1 MEAIP
6 PSYFDAIVML
16 TGAVIAAPLF
26 KRIGLGTVLGYLA
39 IGIIIAPILRYF
51 DDPEEVLHFAELG
64 VVMLLFII
72 GLELRPSRLWSMRYD
87 IFGMGTLQI
96 ITCGLALSLLIGL
109 FVSSP
114 NQALVAGFGLALSST
129 AFAVQMMEDSGDINT
144 LHGRKALAILLA
156 QDMAIVPLLAVLPL
170 LARGGDAEPG
180 LAQFLVG
187 LGAIAVLI
195 LAGRYL
201 LNPVLR
207 LIAKAGAREAMIAAA
222 LLLVFGSAMLMYSVG
237 LSMALGAFLAGVLLA
252 ESSYRHEIEANI
264 EPFRGILLG
273 LFFIAIGMS
282 LQLNTIL
289 SYWYVILI
297 FVPATMAIKAV
308 LIYIAAR
315 LFRTSHT
322 ASVRTAA
329 LLTQHGE
336 FAFVLFSAALSLG
349 IVNQQFTSFMIAV
362 VILSMAL
369 TPVSLRIGEKL
380 LAKKDVEEI
389 EEDFEGAGSSI
400 LMIGFSR
407 MGQVTAQTLLAAGCD
422 MTIIDNDPERIR
434 SASQFGFRIYFGD
447 GRRPDVLRY
456 AGIEQSDIIAV
467 CTAKPDVTTR
477 IVEVI
482 QREFP
487 QKRLYVRTYDREHTL
502 LMMDR
507 NVEYQLRETFESALE
522 LGRNIL
528 SGVGLSYEEA
538 GDIIEDIRRRDYE
551 RLLVQRSE
559 GIHAGS
565 HMVYVKPVRPEPLI
579 EPKRESEALDDR
591 SREIMEEDAAEKED
605 SQEKSEV

>member
-6 PSYFDAIVML
+6 PSYFDAIIML
-16 TGAVIAAPLF
+16 AGAVIVAPLF
-26 KRIGLGTVLGYLA
+26 KRVGLGTVLGYLA
-39 IGIIIAPILRYF
+39 TGILIAPVLHYF

-87 IFGMGTLQI
+87 IFGMGVLQI
-96 ITCGLALSLLIGL
+96 IICGFAISLLVGL
-109 FVSSP
+109 FLGSP

-129 AFAVQMMEDSGDINT
+129 AFAVQMLEDSGDINT
-144 LHGRKALAILLA
+144 LHGRKALGILLA
-156 QDMAIVPLLAVLPL
+156 QDMAIVPLLALLPL
-170 LARGGDAEPG
+170 LARGGETEPG
-180 LAQFLVG
+180 LSQFMAG
-187 LGAIAVLI
+187 LAAIAVLI
-195 LAGRYL
+195 LVGRYL
-201 LNPVLR
+201 LNPVMR
-207 LIAKAGAREAMIAAA
+207 LIAKAGAREVMIAAA
-222 LLLVFGSAMLMYSVG
+222 LLLVFGSAMLMYAVG

-252 ESSYRHEIEANI
+252 ESSYRHEIHANI
-264 EPFRGILLG
+264 EPFRGLLLG

-282 LQLNTIL
+282 LELDIIL
-289 SYWYVILI
+289 SYWYVIAA
-297 FVPATMAIKAV
+297 FVAATMAIKAV

-322 ASVRTAA
+322 TSIRTAA
-329 LLTQHGE
+329 VLTQHGE

-349 IVNQQFTSFMIAV
+349 IVDQQFTSFMIAV

-369 TPVSLRIGEKL
+369 TPISLRLGEKL
-380 LAKKDVEEI
+380 IAHKEVEEI

-434 SASQFGFRIYFGD
+434 SASEFGFKIYFGD
-447 GRRPDVLRY
+447 GKRPDVLRY
-456 AGIEQSDIIAV
+456 AGIEQSDIVAI

-507 NVEYQLRETFESALE
+507 NVEFQLRETFESALE
-522 LGRNIL
+522 LGRNML
-528 SGVGLSYEEA
+528 EGLGLTYEEA
-538 GDIIEDIRRRDYE
+538 NDIVDDIRKRDYE

-559 GIHAGS
+559 GIQAGS
-565 HMVYVKPVRPEPLI
+565 HMVYVTPVKPEPLI
-579 EPKRESEALDDR
+579 EPKRESEALDER
-591 SREIMEEDAAEKED
+591 SREIMEEMVAED
-605 SQEKSEV
+605 SEDKDQSST